1 MKTDNEILN
10 ELRQLSPVVAEI
22 GRGNVFEVPASYFEQ
37 FAGLVLLRVQA
48 MQSEEPVLSSL
59 KNFDK
64 NLLFTPPPQGY
75 FEGFADKMLAR
86 VKAESIVSVDEEMA
100 TLSPFLSKIKKEMPY
115 LVPQDYFESF
125 SGAVVESAQAIE
137 FVNNELENLSP
148 MMADLRNKNPYST
161 PLGYF
166 EQLPNSILSR
176 VGTEIRPAG
185 RVISISSRKTWL
197 KFAAAA
203 IFIGFISTVSFF
215 ALNIKTAVPNTD
227 PIASLSK
234 VSDDEMVN
242 YLQNQELAI
251 PDSTLAN
258 SPLATID
265 LSSGNDAV
273 DLLSNIT
280 DDELQQYVN
289 EDISFKED
297 DHVN

>member
-1 MKTDNEILN
+1 VKTDNEILN
-10 ELRQLSPVVAEI
+10 ELRQLSPVIAEI
-22 GRGNVFEVPASYFEQ
+22 GRGNVFEVPLNYFEQ
-37 FAGLVLLRVQA
+37 FAGMMLLRVQGT
-48 MQSEEPVLSSL
+48 QGDEPVFSSL
-59 KNFDK
+59 QRVDK
-64 NLLFTPPPQGY
+64 NLLFTAPPQGY
-75 FEGFADKMLAR
+75 FEGFADKMLSR
-86 VKAESIVSVDEEMA
+86 IKAESIGSVNEEIA
-100 TLSPFLSKIKKEMPY
+100 TLSPLLSKIKKEMPY

-125 SGAVVESAQAIE
+125 SGAVIESSQAIE
-137 FVNNELENLSP
+137 FVNSELESLSP
-148 MMADLRNKNPYST
+148 MMADLRNKNPYNIPSD
-161 PLGYF
+161 YF
-166 EQLPNSILSR
+166 EQLPDSILSR
-176 VGTEIRPAG
+176 VQTAARPAA
-185 RVISISSRKTWL
+185 RVISIGSRKMWV

-215 ALNIKTAVPNTD
+215 ALNKKTVVSNMD

-251 PDSTLAN
+251 PDSTLTN

-265 LSSGNDAV
+265 LSSGNDAI